1 MVRCLIGTRGL
12 VALLLVLSTGPT
24 WAQRYTVQEAG
35 LDGGGGT
42 VTAGTLALTSSVGGA
57 SPVGT
62 VAAGPYVLYSG
73 LPSPFSGRI
82 AILILHDPAAA
93 GVAER
98 NQAQPLTARILTNEA
113 PLASATLV
121 YRAGRDAEPTTV
133 PLTAD
138 GEGLVGTIPAAAV
151 NDGGLTYFF
160 VATDAQGTTIRAPR
174 SGVYSL
180 PVRLPQE
187 GAQKTTPLPGG
198 ATQSAYRLLSMPIVL
213 DDPSPEAVLGDDVPS
228 LAQAATYDAAVAR
241 LFEPIGTRVAEFPG
255 TGDFELGRAFWLI
268 VRDGIDE
275 IDSGSGTTSVLNEP
289 VRIALDRGWN
299 FVGTPFTVPVPVAN
313 LRTTSST
320 PVILRSYGADGYN
333 TPETPVTAMA
343 PFEGYAL
350 FVEAATTLVVDPP
363 VPDAEQRRVEENEA
377 RVETSPYQW
386 RLRLRGI
393 GRGGRDVDNIA
404 GVHPQANEGWDEHD
418 WLDPPSIADGLSIA
432 FDAPDGGPADLML
445 SADTRPASRDGT
457 TWPFTV
463 RTDVAGPVRLSVE
476 GLSEVPARF
485 EAWLLDA
492 STNETWD
499 LRVTAQARIDVLADH
514 GGVRPMRLLVG
525 TKEYVAGALQD
536 VGARPSIHEL
546 HPPYPNPSRER
557 VAFQVGLATDD
568 RVTIEVHNVLGQRV
582 AVLKDRAPMPAG
594 LHTVVWNPGTLAS
607 GLYIV
612 RMKAGSY
619 RATQKLMR
627 VQ

>member
-1 MVRCLIGTRGL
+1 
-12 VALLLVLSTGPT
+12 
-24 WAQRYTVQEAG
+24 
-35 LDGGGGT
+35 
-42 VTAGTLALTSSVGGA
+42 
-57 SPVGT
+57 
-62 VAAGPYVLYSG
+62 
-73 LPSPFSGRI
+73 
-82 AILILHDPAAA
+82 
-93 GVAER
+93 
-98 NQAQPLTARILTNEA
+98 
-113 PLASATLV
+113 
-121 YRAGRDAEPTTV
+121 
-133 PLTAD
+133 
-138 GEGLVGTIPAAAV
+138 
-151 NDGGLTYFF
+151 
-160 VATDAQGTTIRAPR
+160 
-174 SGVYSL
+174 
-180 PVRLPQE
+180 
-187 GAQKTTPLPGG
+187 
-198 ATQSAYRLLSMPIVL
+198 
-213 DDPSPEAVLGDDVPS
+213 
-228 LAQAATYDAAVAR
+228 
-241 LFEPIGTRVAEFPG
+241 
-255 TGDFELGRAFWLI
+255 
-268 VRDGIDE
+268 
-275 IDSGSGTTSVLNEP
+275 
-289 VRIALDRGWN
+289 
-299 FVGTPFTVPVPVAN
+299 
-313 LRTTSST
+313 
-320 PVILRSYGADGYN
+320 
-333 TPETPVTAMA
+333 MA

-594 LHTVVWNPGTLAS
+594 LHTVVWTPGTLAS